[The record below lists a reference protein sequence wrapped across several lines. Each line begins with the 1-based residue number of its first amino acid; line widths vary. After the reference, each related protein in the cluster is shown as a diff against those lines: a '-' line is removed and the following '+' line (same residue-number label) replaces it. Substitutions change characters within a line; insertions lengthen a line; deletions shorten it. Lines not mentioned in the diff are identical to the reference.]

1 MFWYEYLPCE
11 KYLIPTL
18 PVLLITF
25 VFVGK
30 TANENME
37 FTSYLSAAVLSR
49 YNLIGPT
56 IQTETPYRYVL
67 NSMVADEIL
76 NVKFLIILVF
86 KKHTRNY
93 WGTKNLSIKR
103 LKFVIFI
110 HLKNISKFLKFIL
123 MTFHWNYTNF

>member
-37 FTSYLSAAVLSR
+37 FTSYLSAAVLSK

-76 NVKFLIILVF
+76 DVKFLIILVF
-86 KKHTRNY
+86 KKNTRNY
-93 WGTKNLSIKR
+93 
-103 LKFVIFI
+103 
-110 HLKNISKFLKFIL
+110 
-123 MTFHWNYTNF
+123 